1 MQKPFTEQDSYQKQV
16 DIYSDEIIA
25 IEAIRL
31 EVLQLTQRITQA
43 EYDFED
49 NSKQIMS
56 NRDQMRLNG
65 NEALNVKAKIDV
77 MYQDVDDVANCLS
90 RQWDEQKTLRAVLE
104 LYCHQFTY
112 VAHLPY
118 QCETILG
125 SSKPLHSVYAWPN
138 DPSYGGHWAQTKMA
152 SRFVLNSTAVI
163 GKGPQRYDYKFDN
176 RIRSTTNILWIRF
189 RAQQRC
195 KKEST

>member
-1 MQKPFTEQDSYQKQV
+1 MEKPFTEQDSYQKQV

-49 NSKQIMS
+49 NSKQILA
-56 NRDQMRLNG
+56 NREKMRRNG
-65 NEALNVKAKIDV
+65 DEALQVKAKIDV

-125 SSKPLHSVYAWPN
+125 SSKPLHNVYAWPN
-138 DPSYGGHWAQTKMA
+138 DANYGGHGGPGP
-152 SRFVLNSTAVI
+152 N
-163 GKGPQRYDYKFDN
+163 GPQGGH
-176 RIRSTTNILWIRF
+176 IGGH
-189 RAQQRC
+189 
-195 KKEST
+195 

>member
-56 NRDQMRLNG
+56 NRDKMRMNG
-65 NEALNVKAKIDV
+65 DEALHVKAKIDV

-125 SSKPLHSVYAWPN
+125 ASKPLHSVYAWPN
-138 DPSYGGHWAQTKMA
+138 DANYGGHGGHAGHWAGTKMA
-152 SRFVLNSTAVI
+152 RWFVLNSTTVI

-176 RIRSTTNILWIRF
+176 H
-189 RAQQRC
+189 
-195 KKEST
+195 